1 MDPDPTPDPIS
12 LLIDF
17 KDAKN
22 IIFLNTFFCLNVIL
36 QSLFQFAQHIYE
48 KREGSGAGSATLTN
62 GSGSGR
68 PKNKRI
74 PKH

>member
-1 MDPDPTPDPIS
+1 MDPDPTPDPTP

-17 KDAKN
+17 KDAKK
-22 IIFLNTFFCLNVIL
+22 IIFLTFFGFNVIL
-36 QSLFQFAQHIYE
+36 QSLFQSAQHIYE
-48 KREGSGAGSATLTN
+48 KRGARSATLTN

-68 PKNKRI
+68 PKNKQI